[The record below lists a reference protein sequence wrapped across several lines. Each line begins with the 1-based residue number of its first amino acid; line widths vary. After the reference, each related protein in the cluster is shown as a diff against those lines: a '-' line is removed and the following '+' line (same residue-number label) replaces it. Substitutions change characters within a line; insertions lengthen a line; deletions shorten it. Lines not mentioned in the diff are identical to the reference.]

1 MPARLPAEGPAAR
14 GEDRDSIPAQS
25 GCICRQP
32 SYGITGMQS
41 AKRHYIQILL
51 NRPSPENP
59 GRFPRNAG
67 FTLIEL
73 IVVVALMGLML
84 FFSLPRLQNN
94 PFLDDTKK
102 SSRWLISKIQT
113 LRESALRDQKR
124 YTLHFDLD
132 SGRVWE
138 THEGMSAED
147 VESAVM
153 DSYALPD
160 DLRITD
166 IEYPKKGKMYSG
178 QAEITFYKAGH
189 TDKALVHMQ
198 DGDTYLS
205 FLIEPFLS
213 GVQFF
218 EKYASF
224 DD

>member
-1 MPARLPAEGPAAR
+1 MISIIRKINPDSNNGSASGGTTNHGRL
-14 GEDRDSIPAQS
+14 
-25 GCICRQP
+25 
-32 SYGITGMQS
+32 
-41 AKRHYIQILL
+41 L
-51 NRPSPENP
+51 
-59 GRFPRNAG
+59 RNSG

-73 IVVVALMGLML
+73 IVVVTLLGLML

-102 SSRWLISKIQT
+102 SSRWLIGKIQT
-113 LRESALRDQKR
+113 LKESAIRDQKR

-138 THEGMSAED
+138 THESMSPENIENAEL
-147 VESAVM
+147 ES
-153 DSYALPD
+153 YELPD
-160 DLRITD
+160 NIRIID
-166 IEYPKKGKMYSG
+166 IEYPTKGKIYSG

-198 DGDTYLS
+198 DDDTDLS

-213 GVQFF
+213 DVQLF
-218 EKYASF
+218 EQYAGF